1 MRFKSMNKIKMI
13 FSDIDGTLLTSEHKV
28 TDRTKI
34 KIKELDALQ
43 IPFVLVSARM
53 PDAIYVIQEGLNIE
67 SYSMLWWRTYFR

>member
-1 MRFKSMNKIKMI
+1 MNKIKMI

-28 TDRTKI
+28 TDRTKM

-53 PDAIYVIQEGLNIE
+53 PDAIYVI
-67 SYSMLWWRTYFR
+67 